1 MTTVAK
7 PAQSLQALWSAANLS
22 STALERLQLSGL
34 DPALPSSFAVGS
46 AAQAAIAAAALSA
59 TEVGRLRNGVA
70 GLIAQVMWHC

>member
-22 STALERLQLSGL
+22 STALERLQLTGL

-46 AAQAAIAAAALSA
+46 AAQAA